1 MNIVFMGTPDF
12 AVPCLEKLIKS
23 ENCNVL
29 AVFTQPDKKVG
40 RKQLLTPPPVKV
52 LAVQHNIPVY
62 QPVTLKNE
70 DAFETIRKLNPDL
83 MVVVAYGKILPK
95 PILDYPKFGC
105 INVHASLLPKY
116 RGAAPI
122 QWAVL
127 NGDKKTGVCVQ
138 QMDIGIDTGDILFT
152 EETDIGINETSE
164 ELFERLSVI
173 GADALIK
180 TIDLIIKGQTN
191 PFPQPA
197 GDFGY
202 ASMIDKSMSNI
213 DWSKSAFEVHNQ
225 IRGLQ
230 SWPCASTVINGKN
243 VKVHKSVLSS
253 EKGNEAGKVVNN
265 KNVVTVS
272 CGDGNCIDIL
282 ELQPDGKKRMDA
294 KSFLAG
300 NKIETG
306 QFIGE

>member
-12 AVPCLEKLIKS
+12 AVPCLKKLIEA
-23 ENCNVL
+23 ENCNVT

-40 RKQLLTPPPVKV
+40 RKQVLTVPPVKA
-52 LAVQHNIPVY
+52 LAVENNITVY
-62 QPVTLKNE
+62 QPSTLKNE
-70 DAFETIRKLNPDL
+70 EAFEIIKELSPDL
-83 MVVVAYGKILPK
+83 IVVVAYGKILPK
-95 PILDYPKFGC
+95 NILDYPKYGC

-127 NGDKKTGVCVQ
+127 NGDEKTGVCVM
-138 QMDIGIDTGDILFT
+138 QMDVGLDTGDVLYT
-152 EETDIGINETSE
+152 EETEIGINETSE

-180 TIDLIIKGQTN
+180 TINLIENGNTN
-191 PFPQPA
+191 PVPQPE

-202 ASMIDKSMSNI
+202 ASMIDKSMCNI
-213 DWSKSAFEVHNQ
+213 DWNKSAFEIHNQ

-243 VKVHKSVLSS
+243 IKIHKSVLSS
-253 EKGNEAGKVVNN
+253 EDGSVPGIIINN
-265 KNVVTVS
+265 KGVITVS
-272 CGDGNCIDIL
+272 CGDGKCVDIL
-282 ELQPDGKKRMDA
+282 ELQPDGKKRMDT
-294 KSFLAG
+294 KSFLSG

-306 QFIGE
+306 QRIGE

>member
-83 MVVVAYGKILPK
+83 LVVVAYGKILPK

-180 TIDLIIKGQTN
+180 TMDLIIKGQTN
-191 PFPQPA
+191 PVPQPA

-300 NKIETG
+300 NKMETG